1 MYVCICISRKN
12 PPSSKEIGIIFFCQ
26 LRKRRRGKKIE
37 MLGWIHPTTSWSWID
52 DVGLLLSSSGFKR
65 KWEIVVIDFNAR
77 PRSLWKRQLS
87 LKVVVVVRKS
97 PSRKIGFLKSLSF
110 KGPEGSRYNILAS
123 TWFLDLVLCLRCK
136 SSDGDKKKE
145 WPTWYNLPMGGVSR
159 SLKWKTWFFFH
170 LRHKNKSDARIL
182 YVPRAL
188 VRPLKTLDF

>member
-136 SSDGDKKKE
+136 SSDGDKKKRM
-145 WPTWYNLPMGGVSR
+145 THLIQFAHGR
-159 SLKWKTWFFFH
+159 SLEKSEMKNMNFFFI
-170 LRHKNKSDARIL
+170 SDTKISRTL
-182 YVPRAL
+182 GYYMYPEPWLAL
-188 VRPLKTLDF
+188 WKL